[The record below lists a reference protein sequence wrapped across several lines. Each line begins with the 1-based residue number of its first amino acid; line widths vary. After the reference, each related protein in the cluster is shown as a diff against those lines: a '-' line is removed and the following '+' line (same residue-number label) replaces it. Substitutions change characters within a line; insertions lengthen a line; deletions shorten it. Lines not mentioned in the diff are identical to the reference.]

1 MTQYIVRRILQ
12 LLPVLLV
19 MSFIVFSLA
28 HLTPGDPALVILGAS
43 ERATIDPAVIEA
55 VREEFGLNDPLPV
68 QYLNF
73 LWRALQGDLGTSF
86 VTGKGVFEAIMT
98 RIPATLQLTLFSMFI
113 SLVLALP
120 LGVISA
126 VKHRSWADSF
136 SMIFAVI
143 GVSMPNFWFGLLLM
157 LAFSVQLGWLP
168 SFGMGRWENGL
179 WDVLGHLLLPS
190 LTLGLSLM
198 GLVTRMVRSS
208 LLEVVRLDYVITA
221 RAKGLSERLVI
232 YKHALRNAL
241 IPVATVVG
249 LQFGALLGG
258 AVVTE
263 TIFAWPGVGRLMI
276 NAIWKRDYPM
286 VQGATLVFCAI
297 FVCVNLLVD
306 ITYTFINPTITYD

>member
-1 MTQYIVRRILQ
+1 
-12 LLPVLLV
+12 

-43 ERATIDPAVIEA
+43 ERATIDPAAIEA

-68 QYLNF
+68 QYLKF
-73 LWRALQGDLGTSF
+73 LWRALQGNLGTSF

-126 VKHRSWADSF
+126 VKHRSWVDSF

-168 SFGMGRWENGL
+168 SFGMGRWENSL

-297 FVCVNLLVD
+297 FVLVNLLVD